1 MKRLVIAVV
10 VVATVAVSA
19 CTPWRHDA
27 AARVDGVDI
36 SAKDLE
42 NDARD
47 LLKQPQLADAY
58 LNTSLSFTGG
68 SPSSGRL
75 PTSLLS
81 TLLNRRVSDVLVERE
96 LAARGVTLT
105 DADRADAEQNFNASL
120 QRQQQSATANGQSGN
135 LVDAFGKLPTDLR
148 DRLLTSEAA
157 GNRLRHELAAKELGA
172 FASDS
177 SVWYESH
184 RDLFQ
189 QYCLSVIPVK
199 DQAEAQTVAPQ
210 VNQGTLKDIVAAHQ
224 GQDAGCGLGY
234 EVQQS
239 LPADLATAVLKAEP
253 GQAVGPF
260 TGNNGALA
268 LVAISS
274 RQQQAYNDVK
284 QAADALYQQDRL
296 SVENG
301 PWSTWLA
308 GQKPRVSVDPRYGN
322 WDPAKLAVVAP
333 QPATGPSS
341 TAAPLSGAPSTTA
354 GSKP

>member
-10 VVATVAVSA
+10 LVATVAVSA
-19 CTPWRHDA
+19 CTPWRDDA

-42 NDARD
+42 NDARE

-58 LNTSLSFTGG
+58 LNTSVSFTGG
-68 SPSSGRL
+68 SANSGRL

-81 TLLNRRVSDVLVERE
+81 VLLNRRVSDVLVGRE
-96 LAARGVTLT
+96 LAARGVALT
-105 DADRADAEQNFNASL
+105 DADRTEAEQNLNASL
-120 QRQQQSATANGQSGN
+120 QRQQQSATATGQSSN
-135 LVDAFGKLPTDLR
+135 LVDAFGKLPADLR
-148 DRLLTSEAA
+148 ARLLTAEAA
-157 GNRLRHELAAKELGA
+157 SNRLRHELSAKELSA

-177 SVWYESH
+177 SAWYDSH

-199 DQAEAQTVAPQ
+199 DQAEAQALAPQ
-210 VNQGTLKDIVAAHQ
+210 VNQGTLKDIVAAQ
-224 GQDAGCGLGY
+224 KGQDAGCGLGY
-234 EVQQS
+234 QVQQS
-239 LPADLATAVLKAEP
+239 LPADLSAAVLKAEP
-253 GQAVGPF
+253 GQALGPF
-260 TGNNGALA
+260 SANDGSQV

-284 QAADALYQQDRL
+284 AAADALYQQDRL
-296 SVENG
+296 SAEDG

-308 GQKPRVSVDPRYGN
+308 AQKPRVSVDPRYGN

-333 QPATGPSS
+333 QPATGPSV
-341 TAAPLSGAPSTTA
+341 TAGSLTGAPSTTA
-354 GSKP
+354 GSRP